1 MPLPEAL
8 QLKVNDD
15 RILHGWAWPAPSETV
30 GQLLL
35 VHGLGE
41 HARRYDRLANTLWA
55 DGWHVLAYDQLGHGQ
70 SPGPRGDL
78 PFADALVEDLAAV
91 YGQWGSPEL
100 PRVVLGHSLGGLVV
114 ADWISGRLSPH
125 HKPVGIVLSS
135 PALGAKTNL
144 IQRFLLAT
152 LPKIFPHLCVANG
165 VNPALIS
172 HDATVVKQY
181 RADPLVH
188 NRIAALLAAWI
199 IARGSEVQQR
209 ASDWRTPTLVQYAGD
224 DYLVDAEATW
234 QFIQNSPA
242 GVVTGTRFEGAYHEV
257 YNELSQWREPAVTQL
272 LGALRG
278 FL

>member
-8 QLKVNDD
+8 QLKVRDD

-41 HARRYDRLANTLWA
+41 HARRYDRLANALWA

-70 SPGPRGDL
+70 SPGLRGDL

-91 YGQWGSPEL
+91 YSQWGSPEL
-100 PRVVLGHSLGGLVV
+100 PGVVLGHSMGGLVV

-152 LPKIFPHLCVANG
+152 LPKTFPHLCVANG

-172 HDATVVKQY
+172 HDASAVSI
-181 RADPLVH
+181 
-188 NRIAALLAAWI
+188 NAA
-199 IARGSEVQQR
+199 
-209 ASDWRTPTLVQYAGD
+209 
-224 DYLVDAEATW
+224 
-234 QFIQNSPA
+234 
-242 GVVTGTRFEGAYHEV
+242 
-257 YNELSQWREPAVTQL
+257 
-272 LGALRG
+272 
-278 FL
+278 

>member
-8 QLKVNDD
+8 QLKVSDD

-152 LPKIFPHLCVANG
+152 LPKTFPHLCVANG

-188 NRIAALLAAWI
+188 NRISALLAAWI
-199 IARGSEVQQR
+199 IARGGEVQQR

-224 DYLVDAEATW
+224 DYLVDAEATR

-242 GVVTGTRFEGAYHEV
+242 GVVTDTRFEGAYHEV

-272 LGALRG
+272 LGTLRG

>member
-1 MPLPEAL
+1 MPLPQAL
-8 QLKVNDD
+8 QLKVSDD
-15 RILHGWAWPAPSETV
+15 RILRGWAWPVPSEAV

-41 HARRYDRLANTLWA
+41 HARRYDRLANILWA
-55 DGWHVLAYDQLGHGQ
+55 NGWQVLAYDQLGHGQ
-70 SPGPRGDL
+70 SPGRRGDL
-78 PFADALVEDLAAV
+78 PSADALVEDLAAV

-144 IQRFLLAT
+144 IQRFMLAT
-152 LPKIFPHLCVANG
+152 LPKLFPHLCVVNG
-165 VNPALIS
+165 LNPALIS
-172 HDATVVKQY
+172 HDAAVVNQY
-181 RADPLVH
+181 RTDPLVH
-188 NRIAALLAAWI
+188 NRISALLAAWI

-209 ASDWRTPTLVQYAGD
+209 ASEWRMPMLVQYAGD
-224 DYLVDAEATW
+224 DCLVDAETTW
-234 QFIQNSPA
+234 QFTQNIPA
-242 GVVTGTRFEGAYHEV
+242 GVVTSTRFEGAYHEV

-272 LGALRG
+272 LGTLRG

>member
-1 MPLPEAL
+1 MPFPQAL
-8 QLKVNDD
+8 QLKFSDD
-15 RILHGWAWPAPSETV
+15 RILRGWAWPAPSETV

-41 HARRYDRLANTLWA
+41 HARRYDLLVNTLWA
-55 DGWHVLAYDQLGHGQ
+55 NGWHVLAYDQLGHGQ

-91 YGQWGSPEL
+91 YNQWGSSEL
-100 PRVVLGHSLGGLVV
+100 PRVVLGHSMGGLVV

-188 NRIAALLAAWI
+188 NRISALLAAWI
-199 IARGSEVQQR
+199 IARGGEVQQR

-224 DYLVDAEATW
+224 DYLVDAEATR

-242 GVVTGTRFEGAYHEV
+242 GVVKGTCFEGAYHEV

-272 LGALRG
+272 LGTLRG

>member
-1 MPLPEAL
+1 MPLPQAL
-8 QLKVNDD
+8 QLKVSDD
-15 RILHGWAWPAPSETV
+15 RILRGWAWPAPSETV

-41 HARRYDRLANTLWA
+41 HARRYDRLVNTLWA
-55 DGWHVLAYDQLGHGQ
+55 NGWHVLAYDQLGHGQ

-91 YGQWGSPEL
+91 YNQWGSSEL
-100 PRVVLGHSLGGLVV
+100 PRVVLGHSMGGLVV

-152 LPKIFPHLCVANG
+152 LPRFFPHLCVANG

-172 HDATVVKQY
+172 HDVTVVKQY

-188 NRIAALLAAWI
+188 NRISAMLAAWI
-199 IARGSEVQQR
+199 IARGSEIQQR
-209 ASDWRTPTLVQYAGD
+209 ANDWRTPTLVQYAGD
-224 DYLVDAEATW
+224 DYLVDAEATR

-242 GVVTGTRFEGAYHEV
+242 VVVTGARFEGAYHEV

-272 LGALRG
+272 LGTLRG

>member
-152 LPKIFPHLCVANG
+152 LPKTFPHLCVANG

-188 NRIAALLAAWI
+188 NRISALLAAWI
-199 IARGSEVQQR
+199 IARGGEVQQR

-224 DYLVDAEATW
+224 DYLVDAEATR

-242 GVVTGTRFEGAYHEV
+242 GVVKGTRFEGAYHEV

-272 LGALRG
+272 LGTLRG

>member
-1 MPLPEAL
+1 MPLPQAL
-8 QLKVNDD
+8 QLKVSDD
-15 RILHGWAWPAPSETV
+15 RILRGWAWPAPSETV

-41 HARRYDRLANTLWA
+41 HARRYDRLVNTLWA
-55 DGWHVLAYDQLGHGQ
+55 NGWHVLAYDQLGHGQ

-91 YGQWGSPEL
+91 YNQWGSSEL
-100 PRVVLGHSLGGLVV
+100 PRVVLGHSMGGLVV
-114 ADWISGRLSPH
+114 ADWISGRLSPY

-188 NRIAALLAAWI
+188 NRISAMLAAWI
-199 IARGSEVQQR
+199 IARGGEVQQR

-224 DYLVDAEATW
+224 DYLVDAEATR

-242 GVVTGTRFEGAYHEV
+242 GVVTGARFEGAYHEV

-272 LGALRG
+272 LGTLRG

>member
-1 MPLPEAL
+1 MPLPQAL
-8 QLKVNDD
+8 QLKVSDD

-55 DGWHVLAYDQLGHGQ
+55 NGWHVLAYDQLGHGH

-91 YGQWGSPEL
+91 YDQWGSPEL
-100 PRVVLGHSLGGLVV
+100 PRVVLGHSMGGLVV
-114 ADWISGRLSPH
+114 ADWISGRLSPLR
-125 HKPVGIVLSS
+125 KPVGIVLSS

-144 IQRFLLAT
+144 FQRFLLAT
-152 LPKIFPHLCVANG
+152 LPKLSPHLCVANG
-165 VNPALIS
+165 LNPALIS

-188 NRIAALLAAWI
+188 NRISAMLAAWI
-199 IARGSEVQQR
+199 IARGGEVQQR
-209 ASDWRTPTLVQYAGD
+209 ASEWLTPTLVQYAGD
-224 DYLVDAEATW
+224 DYLVDAEATR
-234 QFIQNSPA
+234 QFLQNSPA
-242 GVVTGTRFEGAYHEV
+242 SVVTGTRFEGAYHEV
-257 YNELSQWREPAVTQL
+257 YNELSKWQEPAVNQL
-272 LGALRG
+272 LGALRR

>member
-1 MPLPEAL
+1 MPLPQAL
-8 QLKVNDD
+8 QLKVSDD
-15 RILHGWAWPAPSETV
+15 RILRGWAWPAPSETV

-41 HARRYDRLANTLWA
+41 HARRYDRLVNTLWA
-55 DGWHVLAYDQLGHGQ
+55 NGWHVLAYDQLGHGQ

-152 LPKIFPHLCVANG
+152 LPKIFPHLCVANR

-181 RADPLVH
+181 HTDPLVH
-188 NRIAALLAAWI
+188 DRISALLAEWI
-199 IARGSEVQQR
+199 IARGGEVQQR

-224 DYLVDAEATW
+224 DYLVDAEATR

-242 GVVTGTRFEGAYHEV
+242 GVVTDTRFEGAYHEV

-272 LGALRG
+272 LGTLRG

>member
-8 QLKVNDD
+8 QLKVRDD

-41 HARRYDRLANTLWA
+41 HARRYDRLANALWA
-55 DGWHVLAYDQLGHGQ
+55 DGWHVLAYDHLGHGQ

-181 RADPLVH
+181 RIDPLVH
-188 NRIAALLAAWI
+188 DRISALLAAWI
-199 IARGSEVQQR
+199 IARGGEVQQR

-224 DYLVDAEATW
+224 DYLVDAEATRE
-234 QFIQNSPA
+234 FIQNIPA
-242 GVVTGTRFEGAYHEV
+242 GVVTSTRFEGAYHEV

>member
-8 QLKVNDD
+8 QLKVSDD

-41 HARRYDRLANTLWA
+41 HARRYDRLTNTLWA

-181 RADPLVH
+181 RTDPLVH
-188 NRIAALLAAWI
+188 C
-199 IARGSEVQQR
+199 
-209 ASDWRTPTLVQYAGD
+209 PTSACVRQ
-224 DYLVDAEATW
+224 
-234 QFIQNSPA
+234 I
-242 GVVTGTRFEGAYHEV
+242 GV
-257 YNELSQWREPAVTQL
+257 LD
-272 LGALRG
+272 
-278 FL
+278 

>member
-91 YGQWGSPEL
+91 YGHWGSPEL

-181 RADPLVH
+181 RTDPLVH
-188 NRIAALLAAWI
+188 DRISALLAAWI
-199 IARGSEVQQR
+199 IAREGEVQRR

-224 DYLVDAEATW
+224 DYLVAAEATR

-242 GVVTGTRFEGAYHEV
+242 GVVKGTCFEGAYHEV
-257 YNELSQWREPAVTQL
+257 YNELSQWREPAVIQL

>member
-1 MPLPEAL
+1 MPLPQAL
-8 QLKVNDD
+8 QLKVSDD
-15 RILHGWAWPAPSETV
+15 RILRGWAWPAPSETV

-41 HARRYDRLANTLWA
+41 HARRYDRLVNTLWA
-55 DGWHVLAYDQLGHGQ
+55 NGWHVLAYDQLGHGQ
-70 SPGPRGDL
+70 SPGARGDL

-91 YGQWGSPEL
+91 YNQWGSSEL
-100 PRVVLGHSLGGLVV
+100 PRVVLGHSMGGLVV

-152 LPKIFPHLCVANG
+152 LPKTFPHLCVANG

-188 NRIAALLAAWI
+188 NRISALLAAWI
-199 IARGSEVQQR
+199 IARGGEVQQR

-224 DYLVDAEATW
+224 DYLVDAEATR

-242 GVVTGTRFEGAYHEV
+242 GVVKGTCFEGAYHEV

-272 LGALRG
+272 LGTLRG

>member
-8 QLKVNDD
+8 QLKVRDD

-181 RADPLVH
+181 RIDPLVH
-188 NRIAALLAAWI
+188 DRISALLAAWI
-199 IARGSEVQQR
+199 IARGGEVQQR

-224 DYLVDAEATW
+224 DYLVDAEATRE
-234 QFIQNSPA
+234 FIQNIPA
-242 GVVTGTRFEGAYHEV
+242 GVVTSTRFEGAYHEV

>member
-8 QLKVNDD
+8 QLKVSDD

-152 LPKIFPHLCVANG
+152 LPKTFPHLCVANG

-188 NRIAALLAAWI
+188 NRISALLAAWI
-199 IARGSEVQQR
+199 IARGGEVQQR

-224 DYLVDAEATW
+224 DYLVDAEATR

-242 GVVTGTRFEGAYHEV
+242 GVVKGTRFEGAYHEV

>member
-181 RADPLVH
+181 RIDPLVH
-188 NRIAALLAAWI
+188 DRISALLAAWI
-199 IARGSEVQQR
+199 IARGGEVQQR

-224 DYLVDAEATW
+224 DYLVDAEATRE
-234 QFIQNSPA
+234 FIQNIPA
-242 GVVTGTRFEGAYHEV
+242 GVVTSTRFEGAYHEV

>member
-1 MPLPEAL
+1 MPLPQAL
-8 QLKVNDD
+8 QLKVSDD
-15 RILHGWAWPAPSETV
+15 RILRGWAWPVPSEAV

-41 HARRYDRLANTLWA
+41 HARRYDRLANILWA
-55 DGWHVLAYDQLGHGQ
+55 NGWQVLAYDQLGHGQ
-70 SPGPRGDL
+70 SPGRRGDL
-78 PFADALVEDLAAV
+78 PSADALVEDLAAV

-144 IQRFLLAT
+144 IQRFMLAT
-152 LPKIFPHLCVANG
+152 LPKLFPHLCVVNG
-165 VNPALIS
+165 LNPALIS
-172 HDATVVKQY
+172 HDAAVVNQY
-181 RADPLVH
+181 RTDPLVH
-188 NRIAALLAAWI
+188 NRISALLAAWI

-209 ASDWRTPTLVQYAGD
+209 ASEWRMPMLVQYAGD
-224 DYLVDAEATW
+224 DYLVDAETTR
-234 QFIQNSPA
+234 QFTQNIPA
-242 GVVTGTRFEGAYHEV
+242 GVVTSTRFEGAYHEV

-272 LGALRG
+272 LGTLRG

>member
-1 MPLPEAL
+1 MPLPQAL
-8 QLKVNDD
+8 QLKVSDD
-15 RILHGWAWPAPSETV
+15 RILRGWAWPAPSETV

-41 HARRYDRLANTLWA
+41 HARRYDRLANILWA
-55 DGWHVLAYDQLGHGQ
+55 NGWQVLAYDQLGHGQ
-70 SPGPRGDL
+70 SPGRRGDL
-78 PFADALVEDLAAV
+78 PSADALVEDLAAV

-144 IQRFLLAT
+144 IQRFMLAT
-152 LPKIFPHLCVANG
+152 LPKLFPHLCVVNG
-165 VNPALIS
+165 LNPALIS
-172 HDATVVKQY
+172 HDAAVVNQY
-181 RADPLVH
+181 RTDPLVH
-188 NRIAALLAAWI
+188 NRISALLAAWI

-209 ASDWRTPTLVQYAGD
+209 ASEWRMPMLVQYAGD
-224 DYLVDAEATW
+224 DCLVDAETTR

-242 GVVTGTRFEGAYHEV
+242 GAVTGTRFEGAYHEV
-257 YNELSQWREPAVTQL
+257 YNELSKWQEPAVTQL

>member
-1 MPLPEAL
+1 MPLPQAL
-8 QLKVNDD
+8 QLKVSDD
-15 RILHGWAWPAPSETV
+15 RTLHGWAWPAPSETV

-41 HARRYDRLANTLWA
+41 HARRYDRLANILWA
-55 DGWHVLAYDQLGHGQ
+55 NGWQVLAYDQLGHGQ
-70 SPGPRGDL
+70 SPGRRGDL
-78 PFADALVEDLAAV
+78 PSADALVEDLAAV

-144 IQRFLLAT
+144 IQRFMLAT
-152 LPKIFPHLCVANG
+152 LPKLFPHLCVVNG
-165 VNPALIS
+165 LNPALIS
-172 HDATVVKQY
+172 HDAAVVNQY
-181 RADPLVH
+181 RTDPLVH
-188 NRIAALLAAWI
+188 NRISALLAAWI

-209 ASDWRTPTLVQYAGD
+209 ASEWRIPMLVQYAGD
-224 DYLVDAEATW
+224 DYLVDAEATR
-234 QFIQNSPA
+234 QFAQNIPA
-242 GVVTGTRFEGAYHEV
+242 GVVTSTRFEGAYHEV

-272 LGALRG
+272 LGTLRG

>member
-181 RADPLVH
+181 RTDPLVH
-188 NRIAALLAAWI
+188 DRISALLAVWI
-199 IARGSEVQQR
+199 IAREGEVQRR

-224 DYLVDAEATW
+224 DYLVDAEATR

-242 GVVTGTRFEGAYHEV
+242 GVVKGTRFEGAYHEV

>member
-1 MPLPEAL
+1 MPLPQAL
-8 QLKVNDD
+8 QLKVSDD
-15 RILHGWAWPAPSETV
+15 RILRGWAWPAPSETV

-41 HARRYDRLANTLWA
+41 HARRYDLLVNTLWA
-55 DGWHVLAYDQLGHGQ
+55 NGWHVLAYDQLGHGQ

-91 YGQWGSPEL
+91 YNQWGSSEL
-100 PRVVLGHSLGGLVV
+100 PRVVLGHSMGGLVV

-188 NRIAALLAAWI
+188 NRISALLAAWI
-199 IARGSEVQQR
+199 LARGSEVQRR

-224 DYLVDAEATW
+224 DSLVDAEATQ
-234 QFIQNSPA
+234 QFTQNTPS
-242 GVVTGTRFEGAYHEV
+242 GVVTANRFEGAYHEV
-257 YNELSQWREPAVTQL
+257 YNELSQWREPAVAQL
-272 LGALRG
+272 LSALRA
-278 FL
+278 FV

>member
-41 HARRYDRLANTLWA
+41 HARRYDRLANILWA

-152 LPKIFPHLCVANG
+152 LPKIFPPSVRGQRGESCV
-165 VNPALIS
+165 
-172 HDATVVKQY
+172 D
-181 RADPLVH
+181 
-188 NRIAALLAAWI
+188 
-199 IARGSEVQQR
+199 IARCNRG
-209 ASDWRTPTLVQYAGD
+209 
-224 DYLVDAEATW
+224 EAV
-234 QFIQNSPA
+234 P
-242 GVVTGTRFEGAYHEV
+242 H
-257 YNELSQWREPAVTQL
+257 
-272 LGALRG
+272 
-278 FL
+278 

>member
-8 QLKVNDD
+8 QLKVRDD

-181 RADPLVH
+181 RTDPLVH
-188 NRIAALLAAWI
+188 DRISALLAAWI
-199 IARGSEVQQR
+199 IARGGEVQQR

-224 DYLVDAEATW
+224 DYLVDAEATRE
-234 QFIQNSPA
+234 FIQNIPA
-242 GVVTGTRFEGAYHEV
+242 GVVTSTRFEGAYHEV

>member
-8 QLKVNDD
+8 QLKVSDD

-100 PRVVLGHSLGGLVV
+100 PRVVFGHSLGGLVV

-152 LPKIFPHLCVANG
+152 LPKTFPHLCVANG

-181 RADPLVH
+181 RTDPLVH
-188 NRIAALLAAWI
+188 DRISALLAAWI
-199 IARGSEVQQR
+199 IAREGEVQRR

-224 DYLVDAEATW
+224 DYLVDAEATR

-242 GVVTGTRFEGAYHEV
+242 GVVKGTRFEGAYHEV